1 MSCSVTLKKLSYE
14 NGGNRLCKNIDLNI
28 THKEKI
34 AIIGPNGCGKTT
46 LLDVIAGLKQ
56 KSSGSLELF
65 HNLIES
71 EEDFK
76 PMRDLIGYLF
86 QNSDNQFLAPVV
98 LDDVA
103 FSLLSGGMNQKEAL
117 LKATMMLSDLG
128 IEHLKNKVV
137 YNLSGGEKKLVA
149 LAGVLV
155 TEPKL
160 MLLDEPT
167 SGLDYKVQIKLVE
180 ILKKIDKSIIIVSH
194 HREFID
200 SIVDKVYEITP
211 EGLILIANHS
221 TQVEPHSH

>member
-14 NGGNRLCKNIDLNI
+14 NGGNTLCNDIDLNI

-46 LLDVIAGLKQ
+46 LLDIIAGLKQ
-56 KSSGSLELF
+56 KKSGSLELF
-65 HNLIES
+65 HNIIES

-76 PMRDLIGYLF
+76 PMRDLVGYLF
-86 QNSDNQFLAPVV
+86 QNSDNQFLAPIV

-103 FSLLSGGMNQKEAL
+103 FSLLSGGMSQKEAL
-117 LKATMMLSDLG
+117 LKANMMLQDLG
-128 IEHLKNKVV
+128 IEHLKEKVV

-167 SGLDYKVQIKLVE
+167 NGLDYKVQLKLVE

-200 SIVDKVYEITP
+200 SIVDKVYEITTD
-211 EGLILIANHS
+211 GLVLIANHS
-221 TQVEPHSH
+221 AHIKPHSH